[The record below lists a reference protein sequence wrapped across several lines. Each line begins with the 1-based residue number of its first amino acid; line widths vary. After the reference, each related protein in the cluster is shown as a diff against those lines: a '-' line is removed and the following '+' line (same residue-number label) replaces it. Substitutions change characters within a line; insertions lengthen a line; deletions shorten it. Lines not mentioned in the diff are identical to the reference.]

1 MTARDAVEAFE
12 AVEPGRPA
20 VRGVLHRPARPSDDG
35 IVLTHGAGGNRDA
48 PILIALATAFA
59 ARGFTVLRCDLP
71 YRQARPKGPPPAAS
85 AARDREGLRQAMLAL
100 RRLASV
106 RLHVGGLSYGGR
118 QASMLAAGEPG
129 LADGLL
135 LLSYPLHPPGRP
147 SELRTAHLPA
157 LGAPA
162 LFVHGSADPFG
173 SIEELEAART
183 LVPAPTALMVVE
195 GGHDLGFSRL
205 RRRAP
210 DLTDRIVAAFLRL
223 IG

>member
-20 VRGVLHRPARPSDDG
+20 VRGVLHRPARPSGDG
-35 IVLTHGAGGNRDA
+35 VVLTHGAGGNRDA

-59 ARGFTVLRCDLP
+59 ARGLTVLRCDLP
-71 YRQARPKGPPPAAS
+71 YRQAHPKGPPPAAS

-100 RRLASV
+100 RRLASG

-157 LGAPA
+157 LSAPA

-183 LVPAPTALMVVE
+183 LVPAPTALVVVE
-195 GGHDLGFSRL
+195 GGHDLGLSRL

-210 DLTDRIVAAFLRL
+210 DVTDRIVAAFLRL
-223 IG
+223 MG